1 MTRAKR
7 KAQAN
12 IAKLLSP
19 AQQRGRALEEYE
31 ELVSHFSPLVAS
43 IAQTRVLLT
52 SKQLALLI
60 IGSTDDEVEKQA
72 AVKAVKKLTREILPY
87 IVSSTEAPDHGADT

>member
-1 MTRAKR
+1 MTRTKR

-31 ELVSHFSPLVAS
+31 ELVAHFSPLVAS

-60 IGSTDDEVEKQA
+60 IGNTDDEVEKQA

-87 IVSSTEAPDHGADT
+87 IVSSTEAPDHA